1 MTHKELRKFSR
12 KELLEVLVS
21 QSREIERLQKQ
32 LEDAKELLK
41 SREIAINNAGSMAE
55 AALQLNHVFR
65 DADAAAQQYLESIR
79 VMVQKEGEILRKI
92 QDKER
97 ELQQRL
103 DEATELRERQ
113 EIVVSSSCG
122 GEAEGGG

>member
-122 GEAEGGG
+122 GEAEGEG